1 MKPPYLRRCRG
12 RWGGVNLGGQGANSG
27 FTDLE
32 RAEGRIGEEGMMSSY
47 LWYRADSPAHEQ
59 VGKHH
64 EISAGLLIGGKD
76 VKEEQS
82 SVSSM
87 NILVATP
94 GRLLQVSGGEGGNMQ
109 EACPKRRMSFSTEPP
124 FLPLG
129 LLMLR
134 PAALIIEGTTL
145 ASSMHLAPAHLPT
158 CSACRST
165 WTRRPAST
173 PQGCRSWWGEKGR
186 SRGKEAQGL
195 GKEERESA
203 ESSKC
208 RQSETLAQVAEAALG
223 QAVSGHHPNA
233 LV

>member
-1 MKPPYLRRCRG
+1 
-12 RWGGVNLGGQGANSG
+12 
-27 FTDLE
+27 
-32 RAEGRIGEEGMMSSY
+32 MSSY
-47 LWYRADSPAHEQ
+47 LWYRADSPAHAQ

-145 ASSMHLAPAHLPT
+145 ASSMHPLTCPPAHLF
-158 CSACRST
+158 RLLQHMDE
-165 WTRRPAST
+165 T
-173 PQGCRSWWGEKGR
+173 PGFDTSGLQILVGGEGR
-186 SRGKEAQGL
+186 SRGKEAPGL
-195 GKEERESA
+195 GKEEWESA

-208 RQSETLAQVAEAALG
+208 RQSEALAQVA
-223 QAVSGHHPNA
+223 
-233 LV
+233 